1 MATSCSPERT
11 DRQLR
16 ATAPVAGE
24 SGSQNAS
31 EVRFVA
37 PDPPSVTP
45 PGGVRTGTAVSRGLA
60 VGAGV
65 VVVALGTDDDDD
77 EGIGVELDVAPGSE
91 EDGAAEADGA
101 SDGWPEGSPS
111 LETNTR
117 TSAATAKATTMAPSL
132 RFMTPTI
139 PLFDSTLE
147 SRDTRVHTRQIPP
160 WDVT

>member
-65 VVVALGTDDDDD
+65 VVVALGTDDDD

-117 TSAATAKATTMAPSL
+117 TSAATAKATTMAAPSL
-132 RFMTPTI
+132 RFMTQRYPCSI
-139 PLFDSTLE
+139 QPLKVETLGFTLAR
-147 SRDTRVHTRQIPP
+147 SRPGM
-160 WDVT
+160 